1 MKSTSQS
8 ASTRQLLYLNCSV
21 CKHWVKRERG
31 VIVFQNKK
39 HIFNCG
45 RGTDG
50 ETDISLASG
59 LNKIISIGPYHDP
72 WAVCIL
78 FSGVTSLPLTT
89 TSRPSLGGE
98 NQM

>member
-1 MKSTSQS
+1 VDADWDVDFIFSS
-8 ASTRQLLYLNCSV
+8 ARSEVQVALHFSC
-21 CKHWVKRERG
+21 ERG

-59 LNKIISIGPYHDP
+59 LNKIISTLLAEEKMKSTSQSASTRQLLYLNCS
-72 WAVCIL
+72 VCKH
-78 FSGVTSLPLTT
+78 
-89 TSRPSLGGE
+89 
-98 NQM
+98 

>member
-1 MKSTSQS
+1 MDADWDVDFIFSS
-8 ASTRQLLYLNCSV
+8 ARSEVQVTLHFSC
-21 CKHWVKRERG
+21 ERG

-59 LNKIISIGPYHDP
+59 SNKIISIGPYHNP

>member
-1 MKSTSQS
+1 VDADWDVDFIFSS
-8 ASTRQLLYLNCSV
+8 ARSEVQVALHFSC
-21 CKHWVKRERG
+21 ERG

-59 LNKIISIGPYHDP
+59 LNKIISIGPNHDP

>member
-1 MKSTSQS
+1 MDADWDVDFIFSS
-8 ASTRQLLYLNCSV
+8 ARSEVQVALHFSC
-21 CKHWVKRERG
+21 ERG